1 MNAFTPSYAPG
12 HVTSLKKTIAE
23 CADED
28 GLTLFELAKNA
39 GMRVIDCANIL
50 EKSPDDFHSEK
61 NEDNVI
67 LYTLNR

>member
-23 CADED
+23 CSD
-28 GLTLFELAKNA
+28 GDGMTLFELAKNA
-39 GMRVIDCANIL
+39 GMRVIDVANIL